1 MELSIW
7 MTLIIITFVVPPL
20 IALILC
26 LALIK
31 NKSYKKLTKKNVYAG
46 FWYRFLAGL
55 IDYIIL
61 SVVSFIL
68 VFIPIIGW
76 ILSIPLYWLYFA
88 VQHSSSK
95 KATIGMRACDIIIT
109 DENHNKVSFWR
120 ATGNYFVSALSAM
133 FLFIGFFMIA
143 FTGRKQGF
151 HNIISRTLCTKVR

>member
-1 MELSIW
+1 MDVSIW
-7 MTLIIITFVVPPL
+7 MTLLIIALLIPPL

-31 NKSYKKLTKKNVYAG
+31 NKPYKKLSNKTHYAG

-95 KATIGMRACDIIIT
+95 QATIGMRACDIKIT
-109 DENHNKVSFWR
+109 DENHNKISFWR
-120 ATGNYFVSALSAM
+120 ATGNYFVSALSGL
-133 FLFIGFFMIA
+133 FLFIGFLMIA